1 MKTQEKGQ
9 IVVILAVALVA
20 VLGITALAIDGSMIY
35 QERRD
40 DQTTADSTA
49 LSAAQTA
56 SASISCAAARTA
68 AINQAI
74 TYASAQEGVALVND
88 TTSPNRVEANCS
100 ADNKNLT
107 IKIVVT
113 TDTPTTFAKMI
124 SRNQLQTRV
133 EATSQVNF
141 GAGVFAGGSALWS
154 TGPTCDA
161 NGGIWLSGTAVI
173 KIRGGGAY
181 SKSCISV
188 ASSPSGVMSDSAPIY
203 YSGTSGTN
211 VTTVNVGSKVVYL
224 GVAGQSG
231 SNGLMLARWQNAYV
245 LIQPDLNLPTGYG
258 YQVNP
263 APNTSIP
270 EAVWPIAVPIMPT
283 PTFTDAM
290 PPQTCSGLTDFG
302 TLPSTTTNYTQG
314 IYSSITVA
322 PTSDATF
329 GSGVYCIKPGGNVSF
344 QQKNVTARNTIF
356 YFQGA
361 GSFTITGGVKTVT
374 MDNSSVYMTNG
385 DFDVSQ
391 GTFNAQNITIYLK
404 QGSFWLRN
412 GAYGATLLAPNCN
425 NSACGVGPS
434 IKGVLIYMDPANTG
448 TFNVIN
454 GNGTHNLTG
463 TIYAPN
469 ALAVLDGGT
478 RSVTNDIQLIAKRIA
493 LSGSATITMDTDNG
507 DLYAGGTGTSVELLK

>member
-1 MKTQEKGQ
+1 MKIQEKGQ

-20 VLGITALAIDGSMIY
+20 LLGITALAVDGSMIY
-35 QERRD
+35 QKRRN

-56 SASISCAAARTA
+56 SASISCSAARTA

-74 TYASAQEGVALVND
+74 TYASAQEGVALMND
-88 TTSPNRVEANCS
+88 TTSPNRVEAACS
-100 ADNKNLT
+100 ADNRSLT

-113 TDTPTTFAKMI
+113 SDTPTTFAKMV
-124 SRNQLQTRV
+124 SRNQLQTKV
-133 EATSQVNF
+133 ESTSQVNF
-141 GAGVFAGGSALWS
+141 GSGVFAGGSALWS

-203 YSGTSGTN
+203 YSGTTGKN
-211 VTTVNVGSKVVYL
+211 VTKVTIGSKEEYL

-231 SNGLMLARWQNAYV
+231 SNGLMLAHWQNAYA
-245 LIQPDLNLPTGYG
+245 LIEPSLNLPTGYN

-263 APNTSIP
+263 SPNTSIP
-270 EAVWPIAVPIMPT
+270 EAVWPIVVPIMPN
-283 PTFTDAM
+283 PVFTDAM
-290 PPQTCSGLTDFG
+290 TPQTCSGLTDFG
-302 TLPSTTTNYTQG
+302 TPASTTTSYSEG
-314 IYSSITVA
+314 IYTSINVA
-322 PTSDATF
+322 PTADATF
-329 GSGVYCIKPGGNVSF
+329 GSGVYCIKPGGNVTF
-344 QQKNVTARNTIF
+344 QQKNVNALNTKF

-361 GSFTITGGVKTVT
+361 GSFFITGGVKTVT

-391 GTFNAQNITIYLK
+391 GTFNAKYITIYLK

-448 TFNVIN
+448 TFNVVN
-454 GNGTHNLTG
+454 GNGTHHLTG

-478 RSVTNDIQLIAKRIA
+478 SSVTNDIQLIAKRIE
-493 LSGSATITMDTDNG
+493 LSGSAAITMDTDNG